1 MPSERIAV
9 SEYVKTEL
17 DRVKEE
23 EEHTTYDSVIR
34 SLLGTHEVR
43 A

>member
-9 SEYVKTEL
+9 SEYVKAEL
-17 DRVKEE
+17 DRVKDEE
-23 EEHTTYDSVIR
+23 QHTTYDSVIR
-34 SLLGTHEVR
+34 ALLGTYEVT